1 MNEFDDYEKL
11 EIVFENDIDEIEQEQ
26 EPDEPFKIYV
36 NPDEEFF
43 EKISKKVKDN
53 DGYCPCMLVRNKDT
67 KCMCKEFMD
76 KQENGFCR
84 CRRYYKLDS
93 AIPVKNKKQLA
104 KYIKGEE
111 N

>member
-1 MNEFDDYEKL
+1 MDEFDDYEKQ
-11 EIVFENDIDEIEQEQ
+11 EIVFEDDEEIKQEQ
-26 EPDEPFKIYV
+26 EPAEPFKIYV

-43 EKISKKVKDN
+43 EKISNKVKDN

-76 KQENGFCR
+76 KKENGFCR
-84 CRRYYKLDS
+84 CKRYYKLDS
-93 AIPVKNKKQLA
+93 AINIKNKKQLT
-104 KYIKGEE
+104 KYIKGES

>member
-1 MNEFDDYEKL
+1 MDEFDDYEKQ
-11 EIVFENDIDEIEQEQ
+11 EIVFEDDEEIKQEQ
-26 EPDEPFKIYV
+26 EPAEPFKIYV

-43 EKISKKVKDN
+43 EKISNKVKDN

-84 CRRYYKLDS
+84 CKRYYKLDS
-93 AIPVKNKKQLA
+93 AINIKNKKQLT
-104 KYIKGEE
+104 KYIKGES

>member
-1 MNEFDDYEKL
+1 MDEFDDYEKL
-11 EIVFENDIDEIEQEQ
+11 EIVLEDDEEIKQEQ

-67 KCMCKEFMD
+67 RCMCKEFMD

>member
-1 MNEFDDYEKL
+1 
-11 EIVFENDIDEIEQEQ
+11 
-26 EPDEPFKIYV
+26 
-36 NPDEEFF
+36 
-43 EKISKKVKDN
+43 
-53 DGYCPCMLVRNKDT
+53 MLVRNKDT
-67 KCMCKEFMD
+67 KCMCKEFVD

>member
-1 MNEFDDYEKL
+1 
-11 EIVFENDIDEIEQEQ
+11 
-26 EPDEPFKIYV
+26 
-36 NPDEEFF
+36 
-43 EKISKKVKDN
+43 
-53 DGYCPCMLVRNKDT
+53 MLVRNKDT

-76 KQENGFCR
+76 KQENGYCR

-93 AIPVKNKKQLA
+93 AITVKNKKQLA